1 MTSLRLSASFSLS
14 LGVTA
19 ALFWFLGVVTSAVPE
34 TGTWVPTIPVEVKS
48 FVPEVIVRPPPPV
61 KPPKVQPKPI
71 DTSIRI
77 IDPQTVGPRLDPTLI
92 DEGRMFDPRGGIGPH
107 DQVTELPQTTGSDR
121 GPMPSVRIEPDYPEN
136 AKQRGITGWVT
147 FRFTVARDGSVK
159 DVEIVDAQPKR
170 VWDAATLRAVLSW
183 KYQPAIRD
191 GRPVEQTGL
200 MVTYHFEL

>member
-19 ALFWFLGVVTSAVPE
+19 ALFWFLGVVTSAAPE
-34 TGTWVPTIPVEVKS
+34 TGTWVPTIPVEVKHL
-48 FVPEVIVRPPPPV
+48 VPDVTAKPPPIV
-61 KPPKVQPKPI
+61 KPPKAQPKPI
-71 DTSIRI
+71 
-77 IDPQTVGPRLDPTLI
+77 GPAGRLDPKSVGPELVDPMPI
-92 DEGRMFDPRGGIGPH
+92 DGGMFDPRGGIGPH
-107 DQVTELPQTTGSDR
+107 DEITELPRVSGSDR
-121 GPMPSVRIEPDYPEN
+121 GPLPSVRIEPDYPEN
-136 AKQRGITGWVT
+136 AKLRGITGWVT
-147 FRFTVARDGSVK
+147 FRFTVTRDGSVK

-170 VWDAATLRAVLSW
+170 VWDAAALRAVSSW